1 MPVTSS
7 TLISG
12 FCCGTLVAYG
22 EWGMGLFRLSDFRLK
37 KTENKNRT
45 SLEIVRD
52 MLSVATESSRK
63 TRILY
68 DAHLNY
74 RLLEKYLKIL
84 LENGLL
90 KPVDDSC
97 YLVTGKGKDFLQ
109 NYDEY
114 LERCKKIGEDIMDA
128 RKEKLALRN
137 MCFNNEQNSV
147 LNTKEKPDAV

>member
-1 MPVTSS
+1 MPVASS
-7 TLISG
+7 VLISG
-12 FCCGTLVAYG
+12 FCCGVLLLYAGKVI
-22 EWGMGLFRLSDFRLK
+22 WLFRIPDFRLI
-37 KTENKNRT
+37 KTNKKNRS

-52 MLSVATESSRK
+52 MLSVATERSRK

-97 YLVTGKGKDFLQ
+97 YLVTWKGKNFLQ
-109 NYDEY
+109 NYEEY
-114 LERCKKIGEDIMDA
+114 LERCKRIGEEINDA
-128 RKEKLALRN
+128 RKEKLALKN
-137 MCFNNEQNSV
+137 MCFNNEPNSKQN
-147 LNTKEKPDAV
+147 TEEKLSLV

>member
-1 MPVTSS
+1 M
-7 TLISG
+7 
-12 FCCGTLVAYG
+12 
-22 EWGMGLFRLSDFRLK
+22 LFRLSDFRLK

-45 SLEIVRD
+45 SLEIIRD
-52 MLSVATESSRK
+52 ILSVATESSRK

-90 KPVDDSC
+90 KPVDDSS
-97 YLVTGKGKDFLQ
+97 YLVTGKGTDFLQ

-114 LERCKKIGEDIMDA
+114 IERCKKIGEEIKDA
-128 RKEKLALRN
+128 RKEKLALKN
-137 MCFNNEQNSV
+137 MCFNNQQNSKQNV
-147 LNTKEKPDAV
+147 KEKLEPV

>member
-1 MPVTSS
+1 M
-7 TLISG
+7 
-12 FCCGTLVAYG
+12 AYG
-22 EWGMGLFRLSDFRLK
+22 EWGMLLFRLSDFYLK
-37 KTENKNRT
+37 KIENKNRT

-52 MLSVATESSRK
+52 ILSVATERSRK

-90 KPVDDSC
+90 KPVDNSC

-114 LERCKKIGEDIMDA
+114 LERCKKIGEEIKDA
-128 RKEKLALRN
+128 RKEKLALKN
-137 MCFNNEQNSV
+137 MCFNNEPNSKP
-147 LNTKEKPDAV
+147 NAKEKLALV

>member
-1 MPVTSS
+1 M
-7 TLISG
+7 
-12 FCCGTLVAYG
+12 
-22 EWGMGLFRLSDFRLK
+22 LFRLSDFRLK

-45 SLEIVRD
+45 SLEIVKD

-97 YLVTGKGKDFLQ
+97 YLVTGKGTDFLQ

-114 LERCKKIGEDIMDA
+114 IERCKKIGEEIKYA
-128 RKEKLALRN
+128 CKEKLALKN
-137 MCFNNEQNSV
+137 MCFNNQQNSKQNV
-147 LNTKEKPDAV
+147 KEKLEPV